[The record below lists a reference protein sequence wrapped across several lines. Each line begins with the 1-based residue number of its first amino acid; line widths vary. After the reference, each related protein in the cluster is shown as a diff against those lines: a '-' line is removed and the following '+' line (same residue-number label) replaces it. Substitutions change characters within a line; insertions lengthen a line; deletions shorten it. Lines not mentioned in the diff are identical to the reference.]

1 MRIVHILTAAA
12 LGLSAS
18 AFGQTTDHAT
28 HHAPAAS
35 AAAAATAEVDGEVRK
50 IDKEQGKLT
59 LKHGPITNLDMPG
72 MTMVFKAADPAMLD
86 QVKVGDKVK
95 FAAEN
100 RNGALTVTAIKPAP

>member
-1 MRIVHILTAAA
+1 MRIVHVLAAAA

-18 AFGQTTDHAT
+18 AFAQSTDHAT
-28 HHAPAAS
+28 HHAAAAS
-35 AAAAATAEVDGEVRK
+35 AATPEVDGEVRK
-50 IDKEQGKLT
+50 IDKELGKLT
-59 LKHGPITNLDMPG
+59 LKHGPIQNLDMPG

>member
-1 MRIVHILTAAA
+1 MRIVHVLTAAA
-12 LGLSAS
+12 LGLSAT
-18 AFGQTTDHAT
+18 AFAQTTDHAA
-28 HHAPAAS
+28 HHAPGAS

-59 LKHGPITNLDMPG
+59 LRHGPIQNLDMPG